1 MRLRKLILTAL
12 LALILILNTTQ
23 LGVAFVLS
31 SSSTVIVTL
40 ILKTSFFTYLL
51 ILSVNSVTQN
61 FSKSHA
67 SPIRHL
73 SALLFLSALLLVCTA
88 ILPDDAVQV
97 LQSEDGLVLDRIWYS
112 NLVLVLLAWILV
124 FDTPQ
129 GPILHYPSS
138 LIYSEKTLE
147 KTTNHERGNVCGA
160 VGMASSS
167 KPSVHPLLI
176 RF

>member
-51 ILSVNSVTQN
+51 ILSANSVTQN

-97 LQSEDGLVLDRIWYS
+97 LQSEDGVLDRIWYS